1 MSRIQCPHCDKPYQL
16 SPEQH
21 AQYAGKKI
29 MCKACQNAFTVP
41 PPEGMAAP
49 APAAPARPAARP
61 MQAAPSSPPPLP
73 QRSAMEMYE
82 ERMHEGPPENNGWAK
97 GALVAGI
104 AGVFVP
110 VVPALLAVG
119 LGIAGVLK
127 ARKPNVGG
135 KGIAILGMSIGLL
148 AMVMHVLLVITLVPK
163 VKTVIAVGKRVVCTA
178 HIAMISQALDEYT
191 AANNGAY
198 PDSIAQLMATTPDLH
213 PTTLVCPSTNDTP
226 APGATSTE
234 QAAALKT
241 PGHLSYVYVGK
252 GLRAATQPAGAASTT
267 QNGGDENASPSP
279 FPTRRRNKATKGQA
293 DLVIL
298 YEPPANHGN
307 GGMNVLWGDGRISY
321 VSQESATKIISE
333 LKAGHNPPAK
343 PPGGWKTESDGL
355 IPD

>member
-49 APAAPARPAARP
+49 ARPTTAARP

-110 VVPALLAVG
+110 VVPALLAIG
-119 LGIAGVLK
+119 LGIAGIIK

-163 VKTVIAVGKRVVCTA
+163 VKTVIAVGKKVVCTV
-178 HIAMISQALDEYT
+178 HL
-191 AANNGAY
+191 AAIQGSLEQYCKANRGAY
-198 PDSIAQLMATTPDLH
+198 PDSIETLMKNSPNLH
-213 PTTLVCPSTNDTP
+213 PTFLVCPSTNDTP
-226 APGATSTE
+226 APGATTGE
-234 QAAALKT
+234 QVKALKS
-241 PGHLSYVYVGK
+241 PGHMSYVYVGK
-252 GLRAATQPAGAASTT
+252 GQIASTRPAGEAEDDSTDETTTSTT
-267 QNGGDENASPSP
+267 QPVPAPAVGKHPHSDV
-279 FPTRRRNKATKGQA
+279 
-293 DLVIL
+293 VIM
-298 YEPPANHGN
+298 YEPPANHGG

-321 VSQESATKIISE
+321 VDAASATKLISE

-343 PPGGWKTESDGL
+343 PPGGWKTESSGL

>member
-104 AGVFVP
+104 AGVFIP

-119 LGIAGVLK
+119 LGIAGLIK
-127 ARKPNVGG
+127 ARRPNVGG
-135 KGIAILGMSIGLL
+135 KGIAILGMSIGVA
-148 AMVMHVLLVITLVPK
+148 AMVLHAMIVIAAVPK
-163 VKTVIAVGKRVVCTA
+163 VKAVVAVGKRVVCTA
-178 HIAMISQALDEYT
+178 HLAMIGEMLNQYSK
-191 AANNGAY
+191 ANNGAY
-198 PDSIAQLMATTPDLH
+198 PDSMETLLLTTPNMH
-213 PTTLVCPSTNDTP
+213 PTFLVCPATDDTP

-241 PGHLSYVYVGK
+241 PGHFSYVYLGK
-252 GLRAATQPAGAASTT
+252 GRTAATQPA
-267 QNGGDENASPSP
+267 E
-279 FPTRRRNKATKGQA
+279 KTKYA
-293 DLVIL
+293 DVVIM

-321 VSQESATKIISE
+321 VDARSATKILSE
-333 LKAGHNPPAK
+333 LQAGRNPPTK
-343 PPGGWKTESDGL
+343 PPGGWKSESDGM